1 MPTLRHMPGSMTIR
15 LVLTGLLLTT
25 TACSDNDEHVARPSA
40 GQETEQETEQESQHS
55 GPVSATDSDNAD
67 MLFRHFSQYLNPTE

>member
-40 GQETEQETEQESQHS
+40 GQETEQESQHS